1 MITKEITVVNR
12 LGLHARAAAQLVRRA
27 STFKSVIKLE
37 RLDANAV
44 ADAKSI
50 LSLLMLAA
58 TRGTTLKIV
67 IEGVDEDEAL
77 SSIERLFEEGFG
89 ESN

>member
-1 MITKEITVVNR
+1 VITKEITVVNR